1 MDNKNNKQVG
11 GKKKIEAGGAIGAV
25 GGIIFSN
32 LIQPYIKEFVNA
44 IVNKLD
50 YQIKNSKDGKITIPD
65 MCQPDFPLDVETVV
79 SLLED
84 KKFITATVPLQ
95 LKDANSK
102 YKDCINNQVV
112 GTSPKQGKRV
122 ELESIIKVR
131 YITQEVIDASIKIF
145 EDEEKAKAEKK
156 QEKKQKEV
164 MDAVAVGDSILT
176 TSGFYGMVIDVT
188 DDTVIVEFGGNKN
201 CRIPMQKSAIV
212 DVEKAE

>member
-11 GKKKIEAGGAIGAV
+11 GKKKIEAGGAIGAAV

-145 EDEEKAKAEKK
+145 EDEEKAKAELKEQKAIEK
-156 QEKKQKEV
+156 QERRDHRKEKV
-164 MDAVAVGDSILT
+164 SE
-176 TSGFYGMVIDVT
+176 VT
-188 DDTVIVEFGGNKN
+188 D
-201 CRIPMQKSAIV
+201 
-212 DVEKAE
+212 KARNTIGHIFKKGDFNDEQE

>member
-65 MCQPDFPLDVETVV
+65 MCQPDFPLDV
-79 SLLED
+79 
-84 KKFITATVPLQ
+84 TVPLQ

-145 EDEEKAKAEKK
+145 EDEEKAKAELKEHKAIEK
-156 QEKKQKEV
+156 QERKDHRKEKV
-164 MDAVAVGDSILT
+164 SE
-176 TSGFYGMVIDVT
+176 VT
-188 DDTVIVEFGGNKN
+188 DKARNTISHIFKKGDCNKV
-201 CRIPMQKSAIV
+201 S
-212 DVEKAE
+212 EK

>member
-1 MDNKNNKQVG
+1 MGANDEQIG
-11 GKKKIEAGGAIGAV
+11 EKKKIEAKGAICAI

-32 LIQPYIKEFVNA
+32 LIQPYIKDFVNA
-44 IVNKLD
+44 IINKLD

-84 KKFITATVPLQ
+84 KKFITATVPLR
-95 LKDANSK
+95 LKDASSK

-131 YITQEVIDASIKIF
+131 YITQDVIDASIKIF
-145 EDEEKAKAEKK
+145 EDEEKAKSEHKEKK
-156 QEKKQKEV
+156 EIEKQEYKDRRKEKVSEIVDKTKITINHVFKK
-164 MDAVAVGDSILT
+164 GDS
-176 TSGFYGMVIDVT
+176 DN
-188 DDTVIVEFGGNKN
+188 E
-201 CRIPMQKSAIV
+201 Q
-212 DVEKAE
+212 

>member
-1 MDNKNNKQVG
+1 MGANDEQIG
-11 GKKKIEAGGAIGAV
+11 EKKKIEAKGAICAI

-32 LIQPYIKEFVNA
+32 MIQPYIKDFVNA

-84 KKFITATVPLQ
+84 KKFITATVPLR
-95 LKDANSK
+95 LKDASSK

-112 GTSPKQGKRV
+112 ETSPKQGKRV

-131 YITQEVIDASIKIF
+131 YITQDVIDASIKIF
-145 EDEEKAKAEKK
+145 EDEEKAKSEHKEKK
-156 QEKKQKEV
+156 EIEKQEHKDRRKEKVSEIVDKTKITINHVFKK
-164 MDAVAVGDSILT
+164 GDS
-176 TSGFYGMVIDVT
+176 DN
-188 DDTVIVEFGGNKN
+188 E
-201 CRIPMQKSAIV
+201 Q
-212 DVEKAE
+212 

>member
-1 MDNKNNKQVG
+1 MGANDEQIG
-11 GKKKIEAGGAIGAV
+11 EKKKIEAKGAICAI

-32 LIQPYIKEFVNA
+32 LIQPYIKDFVNA

-84 KKFITATVPLQ
+84 KKFITATVPLR
-95 LKDANSK
+95 LKDASSK

-131 YITQEVIDASIKIF
+131 YITQDVIDASIKIF
-145 EDEEKAKAEKK
+145 EDEEKAKSEHKEKK
-156 QEKKQKEV
+156 EIEKQEHKDRRKEKVSEIVDKTKITINHVFKK
-164 MDAVAVGDSILT
+164 GDS
-176 TSGFYGMVIDVT
+176 DN
-188 DDTVIVEFGGNKN
+188 E
-201 CRIPMQKSAIV
+201 Q
-212 DVEKAE
+212 

>member
-1 MDNKNNKQVG
+1 MENNKQDG
-11 GKKKIEAGGAIGAV
+11 GKKKIEVGGAIGAV

-32 LIQPYIKEFVNA
+32 LIQPYIKDFVNA

-79 SLLED
+79 SLLEE
-84 KKFITATVPLQ
+84 KKFITAIVPLQ

-131 YITQEVIDASIKIF
+131 YITQDVIDASIKIF
-145 EDEEKAKAEKK
+145 ENEEKIKAELKKKKAIEK
-156 QEKKQKEV
+156 QERRDHRREKVSEATDKARSTIGHVFKK
-164 MDAVAVGDSILT
+164 GD
-176 TSGFYGMVIDVT
+176 FKD
-188 DDTVIVEFGGNKN
+188 E
-201 CRIPMQKSAIV
+201 Q
-212 DVEKAE
+212 E